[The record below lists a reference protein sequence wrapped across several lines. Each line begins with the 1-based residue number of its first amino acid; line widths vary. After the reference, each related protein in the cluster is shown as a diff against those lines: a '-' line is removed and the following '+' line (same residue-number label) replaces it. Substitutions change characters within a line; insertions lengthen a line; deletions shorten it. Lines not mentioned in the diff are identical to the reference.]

1 MIEYDNG
8 IHLKGTGL
16 WFDSK
21 KKVGLSFISNAD
33 IDKFTPPE
41 KIIATHETIKFL
53 EKKVKRSVLLTCP
66 FYRPF
71 SLGNL
76 QVELIPSGH
85 MLGSAQIIVD
95 KSEKTLIYSGDIN
108 LKELPTAESISI
120 KHCNVLV
127 LKCSFGLP
135 EYIFPKF
142 EESMKPLIKF
152 IEAALSS
159 DSTPIL
165 KVKAMGMAQDIIK
178 ALGESGF
185 KLTLHKSI
193 YDVTKIYEG
202 LGINFGDYEI
212 LEFENIEEKVVIMP
226 LEKIDSDNLHEIKSK
241 QSAIIIESG
250 TEELSSI
257 ASEFNADKA
266 FTFSTR
272 AGYDELLEYVEKVN
286 PEKVYLIDKYAN
298 EFAKTL
304 QNNGYEAIALEKPTQ
319 LNLL

>member
-53 EKKVKRSVLLTCP
+53 EKKVKKSVLLTCP

-85 MLGSAQIIVD
+85 MLGSSQIIVD
-95 KSEKTLIYSGDIN
+95 KSDKTLIYSGDIN
-108 LKELPTAESISI
+108 LKELPTAETISI

-127 LKCSFGLP
+127 LKCTFGLP
-135 EYIFPKF
+135 EYIFPRF
-142 EESMKPLIKF
+142 EESIEPLIKF
-152 IEAALSS
+152 IGAALSS
-159 DSTPIL
+159 NSTPIL
-165 KVKAMGMAQDIIK
+165 MINAMGVAQDIIK
-178 ALGESGF
+178 ALGDNGF
-185 KLTLHKSI
+185 KLRLHKSI
-193 YDVTKIYEG
+193 YNVTKIYEG
-202 LGINFGDYEI
+202 LGVNFGDYEL
-212 LEFENIEEKVVIMP
+212 LESGNIEEKVVIMP
-226 LEKIDSDNLHEIKSK
+226 LGKIDSDNLHEIKSK
-241 QSAIIIESG
+241 QSAIIVESG

-257 ASEFNADKA
+257 TSEFNADKA

-286 PEKVYLIDKYAN
+286 PEKVYLIDKYTN

>member
-53 EKKVKRSVLLTCP
+53 EKKVKKSVLLTCP

-85 MLGSAQIIVD
+85 MLGSSQIIVD

-108 LKELPTAESISI
+108 LKELPTAETISI

-127 LKCSFGLP
+127 LKCTFGLP
-135 EYIFPKF
+135 EYIFPSF
-142 EESMKPLIKF
+142 EESMEPLIKF
-152 IEAALSS
+152 IGAALSS
-159 DSTPIL
+159 NSTPIL
-165 KVKAMGMAQDIIK
+165 MVKAVGVAQDIIK
-178 ALGESGF
+178 ALGDNGF
-185 KLTLHKSI
+185 KLRLHKSI

-202 LGINFGDYEI
+202 LGVNFGDYEL
-212 LEFENIEEKVVIMP
+212 LESGNIEEKVVIMP
-226 LEKIDSDNLHEIKSK
+226 LEKIDSDNIHEIKSK
-241 QSAIIIESG
+241 QSAIIVESG

-257 ASEFNADKA
+257 TSEFNADKA

-286 PEKVYLIDKYAN
+286 PEKVYLIDQYAN
-298 EFAKTL
+298 EFAKVL

>member
-53 EKKVKRSVLLTCP
+53 EKKVKKSVLLTCP

-85 MLGSAQIIVD
+85 MLGSSQIIVD

-108 LKELPTAESISI
+108 LKELPTTETISI

-127 LKCSFGLP
+127 LKCTFGLP
-135 EYIFPKF
+135 EYIFPRF
-142 EESMKPLIKF
+142 EESMEPLIKF
-152 IEAALSS
+152 IGAALSS
-159 DSTPIL
+159 NSTPIL
-165 KVKAMGMAQDIIK
+165 MVKAMSVAQDIIK
-178 ALGESGF
+178 TLGDNGF
-185 KLTLHKSI
+185 KLRLHKSI
-193 YDVTKIYEG
+193 YNVTKIYEE
-202 LGINFGDYEI
+202 LGVNFGDYEL
-212 LEFENIEEKVVIMP
+212 LESGNIEEKVVIMP
-226 LEKIDSDNLHEIKSK
+226 LEKIDSDNIHEIKSK
-241 QSAIIIESG
+241 QSAIIVESG

-257 ASEFNADKA
+257 TSEFNADKA

-286 PEKVYLIDKYAN
+286 PEKVYLIDQYAN

>member
-53 EKKVKRSVLLTCP
+53 EKKVKKSVLLTCP

-85 MLGSAQIIVD
+85 MLGSSQIIVD

-108 LKELPTAESISI
+108 LKELPTAETISI

-127 LKCSFGLP
+127 LKCTFGLP
-135 EYIFPKF
+135 EYIFPSF

-152 IEAALSS
+152 IGAALSS
-159 DSTPIL
+159 NSAPIL
-165 KVKAMGMAQDIIK
+165 MVKAVGVAQDIIK
-178 ALGESGF
+178 ALGDNGF
-185 KLTLHKSI
+185 KLRLHKSI

-202 LGINFGDYEI
+202 LGVNFGDYEL
-212 LEFENIEEKVVIMP
+212 LESGNIEEKVVIMP
-226 LEKIDSDNLHEIKSK
+226 LEKIDSDNIHEIKSK
-241 QSAIIIESG
+241 QSAIIVESG

-257 ASEFNADKA
+257 TSEFNADKA

-286 PEKVYLIDKYAN
+286 PEKVYLIDQYAN
-298 EFAKTL
+298 EFAKVL